1 LVYALLKL
9 AHVLAVVLWVGGM
22 AFAHFFLRPA
32 VQALEPPQRLALMQ
46 RVLQRFLAAAGWAV
60 LAALA
65 SGAGLYAMAAAGL
78 VVPWGWHAM
87 AALGAVMAFIYAA
100 VRFVFYPR
108 LWRAVAAQDWKT
120 GGAAMA
126 DIRRWVGINLAL
138 GVLTI
143 VVAIAGRA

>member
-87 AALGAVMAFIYAA
+87 AALGAVMTFIYAA